1 MNVILIV
8 AEDPFYTEK
17 IVNSLLS
24 NKKINIK
31 AAIFPKGF
39 INKKRIFSTF
49 LIYGLFRFFKTVFL
63 VLINNFFGGKIH
75 NVFKKNNVKVFD
87 VNNINDSLFL
97 LELRELE
104 PDIIISN
111 NCPQRLRSEIL
122 KIPRI
127 CSINVHLGLL
137 PKYRGVFPLFHAFIR
152 NEKYFGVTVH
162 YMNEKFDDGLII
174 AQKKVKICK
183 KDNLF
188 RLYEKAVQE
197 VPELLNISI
206 ENIAAKKVK
215 PIVNN
220 RAISTYYSFPNFKEI
235 YIYKKKVF
243 RNF

>member
-1 MNVILIV
+1 MNVVLIV

-24 NKKINIK
+24 NKKINVK

-49 LIYGLFRFFKTVFL
+49 LIYGFFRFLKTVFF
-63 VLINNFFGGKIH
+63 VLLNNVLGGKIH
-75 NVFKKNNVKVFD
+75 NVLKNNNVKVFD

-97 LELRELE
+97 LELKKLE
-104 PDIIISN
+104 PDVIISN
-111 NCPQRLRSEIL
+111 NCPQRLKSEIL

-127 CSINVHLGLL
+127 CSVNVHLGLL

-152 NEKYFGVTVH
+152 NEKHFGVTVH

-174 AQKKVKICK
+174 AQKKVEICE

-188 RLYEKAVQE
+188 SLYEKAFKE
-197 VPELLNISI
+197 VPELLSVSI
-206 ENIAAKKVK
+206 ENIAIKKVK

-220 RAISTYYSFPNFKEI
+220 RSISSYYSFPNFKEI

-243 RNF
+243 RI